1 MDKPEFGDPSTWNQT
16 VSQYLEPSSEQ
27 QESSLLQYVQ
37 PNVSVQTSSSNQ
49 DGVKV
54 NQTTINSVMNLNIP
68 LTSKL
73 KLLGEV
79 GIDLSRT
86 GIDLSKYG
94 EGKQVEKFKDAG
106 IRNIGLEYQDEGSTY
121 GINYVPKQ
129 GLGLSYDKQNPETGT
144 SYGARFQPGN
154 AELYF
159 SKQFQ
164 DGGIVEREGF
174 AKAGLAKA
182 SKLKKL
188 YNKDPKEFIK
198 QFIPYLNEDYKGN
211 LKQASES
218 VDIARETI
226 RSLYERQMGKPLITG
241 AKKLPDISS
250 EGISFKEFTTQL
262 KKDPSFVVDKTSN
275 PNYLN
280 ARELAKE
287 LGINLTGEGAAEKKQ
302 RDYLT
307 NTLKKLNVKFKSNP
321 QIPGSKLYQVS
332 DVVTKLIEKSKFKK
346 VAGEAVADSQ
356 RLTLEKK
363 LDPDLY
369 KFKQNLKKTIS
380 NATEEAGFNL
390 DTANVQKIEDV
401 GHAVSIKEADK
412 YPKLF
417 KNSNAI
423 SLQSLIYQDPILNRE
438 ILSKQ
443 GIDSS
448 YGNIFKKL
456 DSFVGKKVTPEN
468 QKSIQ
473 ILNEQMSRLREK
485 AINLIEEKAKTDSY
499 FAGQEKRIPLIKVEV
514 PEVGST
520 FKSENLK
527 ADMSVVDD
535 YYRFGQPHQINPNA
549 KKFKDLTEIEK
560 LQYVENTAK
569 QNADNVTKF
578 YANITDKKT
587 GQPIV
592 SKNEINDLRFTLETE
607 VNDNL
612 KNYIKPK
619 TSKLL
624 STIPGLQSTGEFISS
639 AAEDLMKRR
648 YLSGALKT
656 AGVAGLGY
664 GIYDTGVGFM
674 EGKSVPE
681 LATRFVGLDPLYQSA
696 IQYAA
701 LSPEAKDIQKK
712 INYEES
718 YKASLEEPLDEGLMS
733 LAPMQKAT
741 VREVEKLKQEKQEIE
756 QKQAAIDAARAQERE
771 NILSALKAKITGQ
784 PVSMEFATGGRV
796 GLEKGGD
803 PKDKP
808 ILPMNPMMDEGV
820 QDPSKRGFLK
830 GAGALGL
837 GGFLLGPGILKLAK
851 TFKTKEALNL
861 IQHTAPGQPEW
872 FAPLV
877 EKILTKGTMKKI
889 NDKVLDDLYT
899 YHTYEEGGKTIT
911 LKKSKPS
918 ATDPNAT
925 KIDITVEGG
934 GAYDEPFYIEYQY
947 PLPKQYNITPDG
959 DMIPVKTKESNSI
972 FRVSESRP
980 QWQRSGPDDYS
991 LESTVEDFQAI
1002 SPKEDI
1008 FSLPKGKTGILSDVE
1023 GLEKIAT
1030 GKIKN
1035 PKLQEARQKVKDKVL
1050 ETPNEDRVIR
1060 YNDYLDLDYYE

>member
-27 QESSLLQYVQ
+27 LGAFPGLSGPKVMPELTPGMEPIMPTAPGMEDPRLRQIELADGGTVNYNRNPLGKNQYEIKSIEEIKNIIESNPDLTAKDLEGYGKKTTGRLLTRDDLQRAKKAGIVPGATGKHKLVSPREKDIRRLEKLKPVQ
-37 PNVSVQTSSSNQ
+37 G
-49 DGVKV
+49 GVIMLEGSRKTPTGKPGHGKEFSHIFPFMEGV
-54 NQTTINSVMNLNIP
+54 PQTTKMTGVISGTMNRKLQPFNVIGQEIADQQKQILLEDPNNKRKIMELNA
-68 LTSKL
+68 KA
-73 KLLGEV
+73 K
-79 GIDLSRT
+79 R
-86 GIDLSKYG
+86 
-94 EGKQVEKFKDAG
+94 
-106 IRNIGLEYQDEGSTY
+106 
-121 GINYVPKQ
+121 
-129 GLGLSYDKQNPETGT
+129 
-144 SYGARFQPGN
+144 N
-154 AELYF
+154 AEEAVATL
-159 SKQFQ
+159 
-164 DGGIVEREGF
+164 G
-174 AKAGLAKA
+174 
-182 SKLKKL
+182 
-188 YNKDPKEFIK
+188 KE
-198 QFIPYLNEDYKGN
+198 YKGN
-211 LKQASES
+211 
-218 VDIARETI
+218 IG
-226 RSLYERQMGKPLITG
+226 Y
-241 AKKLPDISS
+241 
-250 EGISFKEFTTQL
+250 
-262 KKDPSFVVDKTSN
+262 
-275 PNYLN
+275 
-280 ARELAKE
+280 
-287 LGINLTGEGAAEKKQ
+287 
-302 RDYLT
+302 
-307 NTLKKLNVKFKSNP
+307 
-321 QIPGSKLYQVS
+321 YQV
-332 DVVTKLIEKSKFKK
+332 
-346 VAGEAVADSQ
+346 
-356 RLTLEKK
+356 
-363 LDPDLY
+363 DPDTLDIRP
-369 KFKQNLKKTIS
+369 K
-380 NATEEAGFNL
+380 AGNW
-390 DTANVQKIEDV
+390 
-401 GHAVSIKEADK
+401 
-412 YPKLF
+412 
-417 KNSNAI
+417 KN
-423 SLQSLIYQDPILNRE
+423 
-438 ILSKQ
+438 
-443 GIDSS
+443 
-448 YGNIFKKL
+448 
-456 DSFVGKKVTPEN
+456 T
-468 QKSIQ
+468 
-473 ILNEQMSRLREK
+473 
-485 AINLIEEKAKTDSY
+485 
-499 FAGQEKRIPLIKVEV
+499 FAGIKGKE
-514 PEVGST
+514 ESFLEMGGKGRANFQKEQSKKIMDQ
-520 FKSENLK
+520 FLK
-527 ADMSVVDD
+527 
-535 YYRFGQPHQINPNA
+535 GQ
-549 KKFKDLTEIEK
+549 
-560 LQYVENTAK
+560 LQ
-569 QNADNVTKF
+569 
-578 YANITDKKT
+578 
-587 GQPIV
+587 
-592 SKNEINDLRFTLETE
+592 LEM
-607 VNDNL
+607 
-612 KNYIKPK
+612 
-619 TSKLL
+619 
-624 STIPGLQSTGEFISS
+624 IPGLKSTGEFISS

-648 YLSGALKT
+648 YLTGALKT

-837 GGFLLGPGILKLAK
+837 GSFLLGPGILKLAK